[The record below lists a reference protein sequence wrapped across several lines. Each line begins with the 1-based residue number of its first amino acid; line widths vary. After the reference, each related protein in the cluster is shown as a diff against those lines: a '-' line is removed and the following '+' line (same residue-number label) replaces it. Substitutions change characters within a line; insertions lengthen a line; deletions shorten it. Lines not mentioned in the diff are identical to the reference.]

1 MNCAF
6 AQDDS
11 TVSLS
16 GELKFTDHAEF
27 REMMNR
33 LLGTKDVPLV
43 IELSRLTFVDSAGLG
58 MLLIVREEADK
69 ARRRLT
75 LRGPV
80 GHVARMF
87 QVSKFDK
94 LFTIEPAT
102 G

>member
-1 MNCAF
+1 MNCEF
-6 AQDDS
+6 TQDDS
-11 TVSLS
+11 TASLT

-33 LLGTKDVPLV
+33 LLGTRQAPLV

-58 MLLIVREEADK
+58 MLLILREEAAK
-69 ARRRLT
+69 ANLHLT
-75 LRGPV
+75 LRAPV